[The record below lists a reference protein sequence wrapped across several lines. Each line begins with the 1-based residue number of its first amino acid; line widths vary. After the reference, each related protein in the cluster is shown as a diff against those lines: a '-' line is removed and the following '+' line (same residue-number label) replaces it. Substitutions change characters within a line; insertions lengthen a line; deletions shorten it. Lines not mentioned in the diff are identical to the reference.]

1 MSDTESRIQWSRFL
15 SGDNNAYNWL
25 YNKYIQ
31 ILYQY
36 GLHFTSDGEA
46 VKDCIQDIFAHLY
59 QNRKN
64 LVIPDNVKAYLFVSL
79 KNSLLRR
86 LYNDS
91 MYECNETETAPFL
104 LEPTVEEEYMD
115 NEELMCR
122 KEIIEKLLSVL
133 SPRQKEIIYYHFIQE
148 LQWTEIC
155 KLMNLNYQSA
165 QNLIQRALKKIR
177 ESFNI

>member
-1 MSDTESRIQWSRFL
+1 
-15 SGDNNAYNWL
+15 
-25 YNKYIQ
+25 
-31 ILYQY
+31 
-36 GLHFTSDGEA
+36 
-46 VKDCIQDIFAHLY
+46 VKDCIQDIFANLY
-59 QNRKN
+59 RNKKN
-64 LVIPDNVKAYLFVSL
+64 LVTPDNVKAYLFVSM
-79 KNSLLRR
+79 KNSLLRY
-86 LYNDS
+86 LYNDN
-91 MYECNETETAPFL
+91 MYERKEAETETAPFL

-115 NEELMCR
+115 NEELLGR